1 MQLIKLS
8 EDDLKDVSSQLT
20 LQRAES
26 YVGNFYDCNLNDGV
40 LTGKIRGNHGEYIV
54 EIEVIGEGRIKS
66 HKCGCE
72 TSREEFCKH
81 AAALG
86 LTYIYTPWL
95 FSGKRIGRSDIKTTD
110 DLKYHISTTPLRE
123 MFIELKS
130 AGYSL
135 ADIADLLKISTVQL
149 SGIIKDDQAGK
160 THQLTEPV
168 KLACLYLLDKQLGK

>member
-26 YVGNFYDCNLNDGV
+26 YVGNFYDCSLVNSV
-40 LTGKIRGNHGEYIV
+40 LIGKIRGNHGEYIV
-54 EIEVIGEGRIKS
+54 EVGIAENGKISS

-72 TSREEFCKH
+72 TAKNEFCKH

-95 FSGKRIGRSDIKTTD
+95 FSGKKIERSDIKTVD
-110 DLKYHISTTPLRE
+110 DLECYASSTTLRE
-123 MFIELKS
+123 LFTELKS

-135 ADIADLLKISTVQL
+135 ADIAGLLKMSTVQL
-149 SGIIKDDQAGK
+149 SGIIKDDQTGK
-160 THQLTEPV
+160 KHQLTEPI
-168 KLACLYLLDKQLGK
+168 KLACLYLLDKKIEK